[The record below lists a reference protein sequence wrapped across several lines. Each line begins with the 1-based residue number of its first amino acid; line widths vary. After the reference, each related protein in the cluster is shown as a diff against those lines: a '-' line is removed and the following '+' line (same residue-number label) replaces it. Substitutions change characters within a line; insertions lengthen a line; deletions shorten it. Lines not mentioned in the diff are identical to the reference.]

1 MTWKLGFMQMRKKCS
16 NYQNRIVQVKGENFR
31 IFKILQEKRIKKRK
45 RWRGDFFMECGIEP
59 IDHHT

>member
-1 MTWKLGFMQMRKKCS
+1 MQMRKKCS

-31 IFKILQEKRIKKRK
+31 IFKILQGKRIKKRK